1 VKATI
6 RLEWDMGHRLPNHGG
21 ACRNL
26 HGHRYVAE
34 VTFEGDIINT
44 PGASDEGMVTDFQ
57 DIKSIAKPLV
67 AMLDHRFMLCDR
79 DPLLETMHTMPGVI
93 DVPFVPTAEAIAR
106 WLLGHLVSLDK
117 RVTGLRLFET
127 PTSHVDATV
136 ADLKQEVTA

>member
-1 VKATI
+1 MKATI

-34 VTFEGDIINT
+34 VMFEGPIIDT
-44 PGASDEGMVTDFQ
+44 PEASDEGMVADFQ
-57 DIKSIAKPLV
+57 DIKAIAKPLV

-79 DPLLETMHTMPGVI
+79 DPLLEQMHQMPGVI

-106 WLLGHLVSLDK
+106 YMLQHLVSLDK

-127 PTSHVDATV
+127 PTSHVDV
-136 ADLKQEVTA
+136 SLADLENGPF